1 MTREVYAVGPG
12 TLLLEAARLMAEHD
26 IGFLP
31 VIDGGVLVGVVTDRD
46 IVVRGTAEGALPT
59 QAKVGDIMSIEIVCC
74 FAHESTETIKRL
86 MAEHGFSRLPVI
98 NEQHA
103 LVGLISSSTV
113 DGPPASRK
121 KGLHVKF
128 QKDKTDSYGRPHKVP
143 VKTIYITGKA
153 LLGQGRRQHRGGGR
167 AGARGRQDGLTSEP
181 MHLAPRRQ
189 TRARRVAP
197 RQGRVRLRLGPPA
210 GSIAGVADNH
220 RGGGRV
226 QPRPR
231 RGGGSTPNR

>member
-153 LLGQGRRQHRGGGR
+153 SKEEAVEAAVKRFEAEQKTSWDKAADSIEVEDGPEPEGGKT
-167 AGARGRQDGLTSEP
+167 A
-181 MHLAPRRQ
+181 
-189 TRARRVAP
+189 
-197 RQGRVRLRLGPPA
+197 
-210 GSIAGVADNH
+210 
-220 RGGGRV
+220 
-226 QPRPR
+226 
-231 RGGGSTPNR
+231 